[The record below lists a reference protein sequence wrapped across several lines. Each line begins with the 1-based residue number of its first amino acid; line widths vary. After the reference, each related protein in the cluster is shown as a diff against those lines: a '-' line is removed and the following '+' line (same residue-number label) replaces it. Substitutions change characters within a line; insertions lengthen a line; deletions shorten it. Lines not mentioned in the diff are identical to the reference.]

1 MIIEFTV
8 ILVLIYFSLYS
19 IYKATMISKTL
30 NMFTSL
36 YPICLNFLS
45 SVYYIYVFIIYTHY
59 I

>member
-36 YPICLNFLS
+36 YPICLNVLS
-45 SVYYIYVFIIYTHY
+45 SVYYIYVFIIYTYY